1 MSEDVQPLRD
11 LAFKTDAEV
20 DAICRDVA
28 ASPLYN
34 ADLAPAGPRRRTW
47 STWNILAMWLGMSV
61 VLTTYTLASGLM
73 SAGMNWWQA
82 LLTVGIANF
91 IVLIPML
98 LNAHVGVRYGI
109 TIPVFVRSSFGTVG
123 ANFAALARAIVACGW
138 FGIQT
143 WLGGLAV
150 SGIAAVLWPGW
161 SDLAGHDFIAFFI
174 FWVVQMAIIFRGMEG
189 IKKFESWAALFLILV
204 GVWLLYWGTSAGHGL
219 GHVLRA
225 SVAMMGAQQ
234 HSFWEL
240 FWPGLAANVGYWAT
254 LSLNIPDFTRF
265 ARSQRSQIV
274 GQTIGLPVTMIVY
287 SFIGIATTAATV
299 VVFGKPVWNPVDLV
313 PMITHNPVILIV
325 AMILI
330 VIAQISTNMA
340 ANVVAPSNDFSNVA
354 PRLISFRTGG
364 MITGVIGVLMFPWA
378 IFNNAGAYI
387 FTWLGGY
394 GSLLG
399 AIAGVMI
406 ADYWIVRRRRLDVAD
421 LYRERGRYPRWNW
434 VAFAAIA
441 IAIVPVIP
449 GFIAAAATPGG
460 VVAHPGIIDRLYTY
474 GWFFT
479 FCVSL
484 VAYCVLA
491 LVRRRAG
498 ARPPT
503 VAVATD
509 A

>member
-1 MSEDVQPLRD
+1 MGEAADIRD
-11 LAFKTDAEV
+11 LAFHTDAQV
-20 DAICRDVA
+20 DAICEDVKE
-28 ASPLYN
+28 SPLYN
-34 ADLAPAGPRRRTW
+34 EDLAPAGPRRRTW
-47 STWNILAMWLGMSV
+47 NTWHIMAMWIGMSV

-73 SAGMNWWQA
+73 AAGMNWWQA

-91 IVLIPML
+91 IVLIPMI

-109 TIPVFVRSSFGTVG
+109 PFPVFVRSSFGIYG

-150 SGIAAVLWPGW
+150 SGIMTVLWPGW
-161 SDLAGHDFIAFFI
+161 ATLGGHDYIAFSL
-174 FWVVQMAIIFRGMEG
+174 FWVVQMAIILFGMEG
-189 IKKFESWAALFLILV
+189 IKKFESWAALLLILV
-204 GVWLLYWGTSAGHGL
+204 GAWLLYWGISTGGGL
-219 GHVLRA
+219 GHVLSA
-225 SVAMMGAQQ
+225 STAMMGPQR

-265 ARSQRSQIV
+265 ARSQRSQII
-274 GQTIGLPVTMIVY
+274 GQAVGLPVTMIVY
-287 SFIGIATTAATV
+287 SFIGIATTAATL

-313 PMITHNPVILIV
+313 PMITSNPLVLIV
-325 AMILI
+325 AMFLI
-330 VIAQISTNMA
+330 VVAQVSTNMA

-354 PRLISFRTGG
+354 PKWISFRTGG
-364 MITGVIGVLMFPWA
+364 VITGILGVLMFPWA
-378 IFNNAGAYI
+378 LFNSAASYI

-406 ADYWIVRRRRLDVAD
+406 ADYWIVRRKRLDVAG
-421 LYRERGRYPRWNW
+421 LYRLDGPYTRWNLAAF
-434 VAFAAIA
+434 VAVAVAVI
-441 IAIVPVIP
+441 PVIP
-449 GFIAAAATPGG
+449 GFIAASTTPGG
-460 VVAHPGIIDRLYTY
+460 VVSHPDFIDRLYTY

-484 VAYCVLA
+484 VVYWGLSVVVKSARTGVA
-491 LVRRRAG
+491 LK
-498 ARPPT
+498 P
-503 VAVATD
+503 
-509 A
+509 